1 MLSPALKK
9 SKTFLIKKMKKKA
22 LIVGVYGQDGSYLA
36 ELLIKKKYFV
46 YGIVN
51 KVKKKISNT
60 NRNLKIINISINNYA
75 QVSNLIRK
83 IKPHEIYHLG
93 SKSFVNYD
101 FDSEFFNLNPSIN
114 GTNFLLAAIKEFSP
128 KSKFYFAAS
137 SEIFGNPKKSPQNE
151 NTQFNPRSAY
161 GISKLAGYHLTKNYR
176 EAHGLFACSGI
187 LYNHESPRRGDFFVT
202 KKIAKAVARIKKGLD
217 KKIYLGNINAKR
229 DWGYSKDYV
238 KYMWKSLQLKKP
250 QDFVLGTGKL
260 HSVKDFLKIAFKR
273 VGLNYQK
280 YLVIDKKYYR
290 NENKIN
296 LVADNSVA
304 KKKLKFKP
312 SKSFKE
318 MVHEMVDFELEKLN
332 NN

>member
-1 MLSPALKK
+1 
-9 SKTFLIKKMKKKA
+9 MKKRA
-22 LIVGVYGQDGSYLA
+22 IIVGVNGQDGSYLA
-36 ELLIKKKYFV
+36 ELLIKKQYFV

-51 KVKKKISNT
+51 KVKEKKSGDT
-60 NRNLKIINISINNYA
+60 SRNLKIINISINNYT
-75 QVSNLIRK
+75 QISNLIKK

-93 SKSFVNYD
+93 SKSFINYD

-114 GTNFLLAAIKEFSP
+114 WTNFLLAAIKEFSP

-187 LYNHESPRRGDFFVT
+187 LYNHESTRRGDFFVT
-202 KKIAKAVARIKKGLD
+202 KKIAKAAVRIKKGLD

-229 DWGYSKDYV
+229 DWWYSKDYV
-238 KYMWKSLQLKKP
+238 KYMWKSLQLNKP

-260 HSVKDFLKIAFKR
+260 HSVKDFLKIAFER
-273 VGLNYQK
+273 IGLNYQK

-290 NENKIN
+290 KENKTN

-318 MVHEMVDFELEKLN
+318 IVHEMVDFELEKLN

>member
-1 MLSPALKK
+1 
-9 SKTFLIKKMKKKA
+9 MKKKA
-22 LIVGVYGQDGSYLA
+22 VIVGVYGQDGSYLA
-36 ELLIKKKYFV
+36 ELLIKKKYYV

-51 KVKKKISNT
+51 KVKKKKFKNAT
-60 NRNLKIINISINNYA
+60 KNLKILKISINNYT
-75 QVSNLIRK
+75 QISNLIKK
-83 IKPHEIYHLG
+83 IKPNEIYHLG
-93 SKSFVNYD
+93 SQSFINYD

-114 GTNFLLAAIKEFSP
+114 GTNFLLTAIKEFSP

-176 EAHGLFACSGI
+176 EAHGLFVCSGI

-202 KKIAKAVARIKKGLD
+202 KKIAKTAARIKKGLD
-217 KKIYLGNINAKR
+217 KKIYLGNISAKR

-260 HSVKDFLKIAFKR
+260 HSVKEFLKIAFER

-290 NENKIN
+290 KENKIN
-296 LVADNSVA
+296 LVADNSFA
-304 KKKLKFKP
+304 KKNLKFKQ

-318 MVHEMVDFELEKLN
+318 IVHEMVDFEMDRLN
-332 NN
+332 N

>member
-1 MLSPALKK
+1 ML
-9 SKTFLIKKMKKKA
+9 T
-22 LIVGVYGQDGSYLA
+22 
-36 ELLIKKKYFV
+36 
-46 YGIVN
+46 
-51 KVKKKISNT
+51 
-60 NRNLKIINISINNYA
+60 
-75 QVSNLIRK
+75 
-83 IKPHEIYHLG
+83 
-93 SKSFVNYD
+93 
-101 FDSEFFNLNPSIN
+101 
-114 GTNFLLAAIKEFSP
+114 AIKEFSP

-202 KKIAKAVARIKKGLD
+202 KKIAKAAVRIKKGLD

-238 KYMWKSLQLKKP
+238 KYMWKSLQLNKP

-260 HSVKDFLKIAFKR
+260 HSVKDFLKIAFER
-273 VGLNYQK
+273 IGLNYQK

-290 NENKIN
+290 KENKTN

-304 KKKLKFKP
+304 KKKLKFKV
-312 SKSFKE
+312 SKSSKE
-318 MVHEMVDFELEKLN
+318 MGNKALSL
-332 NN
+332 

>member
-1 MLSPALKK
+1 
-9 SKTFLIKKMKKKA
+9 MKKRA
-22 LIVGVYGQDGSYLA
+22 IIVGVNGQDGSYLA
-36 ELLIKKKYFV
+36 ELLIKKQYFV

-51 KVKKKISNT
+51 KVKEKKSGDT
-60 NRNLKIINISINNYA
+60 SRNLKIINISINNYT
-75 QVSNLIRK
+75 QISNLIKK

-93 SKSFVNYD
+93 SKSIINYD

-202 KKIAKAVARIKKGLD
+202 KKIAKAAVRIKKGLD

-238 KYMWKSLQLKKP
+238 KYMWKSLQLNKP

-260 HSVKDFLKIAFKR
+260 HSVKDFLKIAFER
-273 VGLNYQK
+273 IGLNYQK

-290 NENKIN
+290 KENKTN

-318 MVHEMVDFELEKLN
+318 IVHEMVDFELEKLN

>member
-1 MLSPALKK
+1 
-9 SKTFLIKKMKKKA
+9 MKKKA

-36 ELLIKKKYFV
+36 ELLINKKYFV

-75 QVSNLIRK
+75 QISNLIRK

-93 SKSFVNYD
+93 SKSFINYD

-114 GTNFLLAAIKEFSP
+114 GTNFILAAIKEFSP
-128 KSKFYFAAS
+128 NSKFYFAAS

-202 KKIAKAVARIKKGLD
+202 KKIAKAAARIKKGLD

-250 QDFVLGTGKL
+250 EDFVLGTGKL
-260 HSVKDFLKIAFKR
+260 HSVKDFLKIAFER

-290 NENKIN
+290 KENKIN
-296 LVADNSVA
+296 LVADNSFV
-304 KKKLKFKP
+304 KKKLKFKV

-318 MVHEMVDFELEKLN
+318 IVHEMVDFELEKLN

>member
-1 MLSPALKK
+1 LLSPALKK
-9 SKTFLIKKMKKKA
+9 SKTFFIKKMKKKA

-36 ELLIKKKYFV
+36 EFLINKKYFV

-75 QVSNLIRK
+75 QISNLIKK

-93 SKSFVNYD
+93 SKSFINYD

-114 GTNFLLAAIKEFSP
+114 GTNFLLTAIKEFSP
-128 KSKFYFAAS
+128 NSKFYFAAS

-202 KKIAKAVARIKKGLD
+202 KKIAKAAARIKKGLD

-250 QDFVLGTGKL
+250 EDFVLGTGKL
-260 HSVKDFLKIAFKR
+260 HSVKYFLKIAFER

-290 NENKIN
+290 KENKIN
-296 LVADNSVA
+296 LVADNSFV
-304 KKKLKFKP
+304 KKKLKFKV

-318 MVHEMVDFELEKLN
+318 IVHEMVDFELEKLN

>member
-1 MLSPALKK
+1 
-9 SKTFLIKKMKKKA
+9 MKKKA
-22 LIVGVYGQDGSYLA
+22 IIVGVYGQDGSYLA
-36 ELLIKKKYFV
+36 ELLIKKKYYV

-51 KVKKKISNT
+51 KVKEKKIINA
-60 NRNLKIINISINNYA
+60 NRNLKTLNISINNYT
-75 QVSNLIRK
+75 QISNLIKK

-93 SKSFVNYD
+93 SKSFINYD
-101 FDSEFFNLNPSIN
+101 FDSEFFNFNPSIN
-114 GTNFLLAAIKEFSP
+114 GTNFLLTAIKEFSP

>member
-1 MLSPALKK
+1 
-9 SKTFLIKKMKKKA
+9 MKKKA
-22 LIVGVYGQDGSYLA
+22 IIVGVYGQDGSYLA

-51 KVKKKISNT
+51 KVKEKKIINA
-60 NRNLKIINISINNYA
+60 NRNLKTLNISINNYT
-75 QVSNLIRK
+75 QISNLIKK

-93 SKSFVNYD
+93 SKSFINYD
-101 FDSEFFNLNPSIN
+101 FDSEFFNFNPSIN
-114 GTNFLLAAIKEFSP
+114 GTNFLLTAIKEFSP

-202 KKIAKAVARIKKGLD
+202 KKIAKAATRIKKGLD

-260 HSVKDFLKIAFKR
+260 HSVKDFLKIAFER

-290 NENKIN
+290 KENKIN
-296 LVADNSVA
+296 LIADNSVA

-332 NN
+332 NS

>member
-1 MLSPALKK
+1 
-9 SKTFLIKKMKKKA
+9 MKKKA

-75 QVSNLIRK
+75 QISNLIRK

-93 SKSFVNYD
+93 SKSFINYD
-101 FDSEFFNLNPSIN
+101 FDTEFFNLNPSIN
-114 GTNFLLAAIKEFSP
+114 GTNFLLTAIKEFSP
-128 KSKFYFAAS
+128 NSKFYFAAS

-202 KKIAKAVARIKKGLD
+202 KKIAKAAARIKKGLD

-250 QDFVLGTGKL
+250 EDFVLGTGKL
-260 HSVKDFLKIAFKR
+260 HSVKDFLKIAFER

-290 NENKIN
+290 KENKIN
-296 LVADNSVA
+296 LVADNSFV
-304 KKKLKFKP
+304 KKKLKFKV

>member
-1 MLSPALKK
+1 
-9 SKTFLIKKMKKKA
+9 MKKKA
-22 LIVGVYGQDGSYLA
+22 VIIGVYGQDGSYLA

-46 YGIVN
+46 YGIAN
-51 KVKKKISNT
+51 KKK
-60 NRNLKIINISINNYA
+60 RNLFKNHNKYFKILPTTINNY
-75 QVSNLIRK
+75 SSISKIIKK
-83 IKPHEIYHLG
+83 IKPDEIYHLG
-93 SKSFVNYD
+93 SQSFINYD

-114 GTNFLLAAIKEFSP
+114 GTNFLLTAIKEFSS

-176 EAHGLFACSGI
+176 EAHGLYACSGI
-187 LYNHESPRRGDFFVT
+187 LYNHESSRRGDFFVT
-202 KKIAKAVARIKKGLD
+202 KKIAKTAARIKKGLD
-217 KKIYLGNINAKR
+217 KKIHLGNINAKR

-238 KYMWKSLQLKKP
+238 KYMWKSLQLRKP

-260 HSVKDFLKIAFKR
+260 HSVKDFLKIAFER

-290 NENKIN
+290 KENKIN
-296 LVADNSVA
+296 LVADNSIA

-318 MVHEMVDFELEKLN
+318 IVHEMVDFELEKLN
-332 NN
+332 N

>member
-1 MLSPALKK
+1 ML
-9 SKTFLIKKMKKKA
+9 T
-22 LIVGVYGQDGSYLA
+22 
-36 ELLIKKKYFV
+36 
-46 YGIVN
+46 
-51 KVKKKISNT
+51 
-60 NRNLKIINISINNYA
+60 
-75 QVSNLIRK
+75 
-83 IKPHEIYHLG
+83 
-93 SKSFVNYD
+93 
-101 FDSEFFNLNPSIN
+101 
-114 GTNFLLAAIKEFSP
+114 AIKEFSP

-202 KKIAKAVARIKKGLD
+202 KKIAKAATRIKKGLD

-290 NENKIN
+290 KENKIN
-296 LVADNSVA
+296 LIADNSVA

-332 NN
+332 NS

>member
-1 MLSPALKK
+1 
-9 SKTFLIKKMKKKA
+9 MKKKA

-36 ELLIKKKYFV
+36 ELLINKKYFV

-75 QVSNLIRK
+75 QISNLIRK

-93 SKSFVNYD
+93 SKSFINYD

-114 GTNFLLAAIKEFSP
+114 GTNFLLTAIKEFSP
-128 KSKFYFAAS
+128 NSKFYFAAS

-202 KKIAKAVARIKKGLD
+202 KKIAKAAARIKKGLD

-250 QDFVLGTGKL
+250 EDFVLGTGKL
-260 HSVKDFLKIAFKR
+260 HSVKDFLKIAFER

-290 NENKIN
+290 KENKIN
-296 LVADNSVA
+296 LVADNSFV
-304 KKKLKFKP
+304 KKKLKFKV

-318 MVHEMVDFELEKLN
+318 IVHEMVDFELEKLN

>member
-1 MLSPALKK
+1 
-9 SKTFLIKKMKKKA
+9 MKKRA
-22 LIVGVYGQDGSYLA
+22 IIVGVYGQDGSYLA

-51 KVKKKISNT
+51 KVKEKKIINA
-60 NRNLKIINISINNYA
+60 NRNLKTLNISINNYT
-75 QVSNLIRK
+75 QISNLIKK

-93 SKSFVNYD
+93 SKSFINYD
-101 FDSEFFNLNPSIN
+101 FDSEFFNFNPSIN
-114 GTNFLLAAIKEFSP
+114 GTNFLLTAIKEFSP

-260 HSVKDFLKIAFKR
+260 HSVKDFLKIAFNR
-273 VGLNYQK
+273 VNLNYK
-280 YLVIDKKYYR
+280 NYLIIDKKFFR
-290 NENKIN
+290 KENKIN
-296 LVADNSVA
+296 LVANNNKA
-304 KKKLKFKP
+304 KKLLNYKP

-318 MVHEMVDFELEKLN
+318 IINEMVDHEMSRLK
-332 NN
+332 

>member
-1 MLSPALKK
+1 
-9 SKTFLIKKMKKKA
+9 MKKRA
-22 LIVGVYGQDGSYLA
+22 IIVGVYGQDGSYLA

-51 KVKKKISNT
+51 KIKEKKFSNARGNFKI
-60 NRNLKIINISINNYA
+60 LKISINNYKEI
-75 QVSNLIRK
+75 SNLIKK
-83 IKPHEIYHLG
+83 IKPHEIYDLG
-93 SKSFVNYD
+93 SKSFINYD

-114 GTNFLLAAIKEFSP
+114 GTNFLLTAIKEFSP

-187 LYNHESPRRGDFFVT
+187 LYNYESPRRGDFFVT
-202 KKIAKAVARIKKGLD
+202 KKIAKAAARIKKGLD

-238 KYMWKSLQLKKP
+238 EYMWKSLQLKKP

-260 HSVKDFLKIAFKR
+260 HCVKDFLKIAFER

-280 YLVIDKKYYR
+280 YLEIDKKYYR
-290 NENKIN
+290 KENKIN
-296 LVADNSVA
+296 LVADNSIA
-304 KKKLKFKP
+304 KKKLNFKP
-312 SKSFKE
+312 SKTFQE
-318 MVHEMVDFELEKLN
+318 MVHEMVDFELQKLTIN
-332 NN
+332 K

>member
-1 MLSPALKK
+1 
-9 SKTFLIKKMKKKA
+9 MKKKA
-22 LIVGVYGQDGSYLA
+22 LIVGIYGQDGSYLA

-46 YGIVN
+46 YGIAN
-51 KVKKKISNT
+51 KVKRKKFSSAPK
-60 NRNLKIINISINNYA
+60 NLKIVNISINNYT
-75 QVSNLIRK
+75 QISNLIK
-83 IKPHEIYHLG
+83 KVKPNEIYHLG
-93 SKSFVNYD
+93 SKSFINYD

-114 GTNFLLAAIKEFSP
+114 GTNFLLTAIKEFSP

-202 KKIAKAVARIKKGLD
+202 KKIAKAAARIKKGLD

-238 KYMWKSLQLKKP
+238 NYMWKSLQLKKP

-260 HSVKDFLKIAFKR
+260 HSVKDFLKIAFER
-273 VGLNYQK
+273 VGLKYHK
-280 YLVIDKKYYR
+280 YLVFDKKYYR
-290 NENKIN
+290 KENKIN
-296 LVADNSVA
+296 LVADNSFA
-304 KKKLKFKP
+304 KKKLNFKS

-318 MVHEMVDFELEKLN
+318 IVYEMVDFELEN
-332 NN
+332 

>member
-1 MLSPALKK
+1 
-9 SKTFLIKKMKKKA
+9 MKKRA
-22 LIVGVYGQDGSYLA
+22 IIVGVYGQDGSYLA
-36 ELLIKKKYFV
+36 ELLIKKKYYV

-51 KVKKKISNT
+51 KVKEKKIT
-60 NRNLKIINISINNYA
+60 NANKNLKTLNISINNYT
-75 QVSNLIRK
+75 QISNLIKK

-93 SKSFVNYD
+93 SKSFINYD

-114 GTNFLLAAIKEFSP
+114 GTNFLLTAIKEFSP

-202 KKIAKAVARIKKGLD
+202 KKIAKAAARIKKGLD

-238 KYMWKSLQLKKP
+238 KYMWKSLQLNKP

-260 HSVKDFLKIAFKR
+260 RSVKDFLKIAFER
-273 VGLNYQK
+273 VGLNHQK
-280 YLVIDKKYYR
+280 YLEIDKKYYR
-290 NENKIN
+290 KENKIN

>member
-1 MLSPALKK
+1 
-9 SKTFLIKKMKKKA
+9 MKKKA

-51 KVKKKISNT
+51 KVKEKKFGNT
-60 NRNLKIINISINNYA
+60 NKNLKIINISINNYKKI
-75 QVSNLIRK
+75 SNLIKK

-93 SKSFVNYD
+93 SKSFINYD

-114 GTNFLLAAIKEFSP
+114 GTNFLLTAIKEFSP

-137 SEIFGNPKKSPQNE
+137 SEIFGNPKKAPQNE

-176 EAHGLFACSGI
+176 EAHGLFVCSGI

-202 KKIAKAVARIKKGLD
+202 KKIAKTAARIKKGLD

-260 HSVKDFLKIAFKR
+260 HSVKDFLKIAFER
-273 VGLNYQK
+273 VDLNYQK
-280 YLVIDKKYYR
+280 YLEIDKKYYR
-290 NENKIN
+290 KENKIN
-296 LVADNSVA
+296 IVTDNSFA

-312 SKSFKE
+312 PKSFKE
-318 MVHEMVDFELEKLN
+318 MVREIVDFELEKLN

>member
-9 SKTFLIKKMKKKA
+9 SKTFFIKKMKKKA

-51 KVKKKISNT
+51 KVKKKISST

-75 QVSNLIRK
+75 QISNLIRK

-93 SKSFVNYD
+93 SKSFINYD

-202 KKIAKAVARIKKGLD
+202 KKIAKTAARIKKGLD

-250 QDFVLGTGKL
+250 EDFVLGTGKL
-260 HSVKDFLKIAFKR
+260 HSVKDFLKIAFER

-290 NENKIN
+290 KENKIN
-296 LVADNSVA
+296 LVADNSFV
-304 KKKLKFKP
+304 KKKLKFKV

-318 MVHEMVDFELEKLN
+318 IVHEMVDFELEKLN

>member
-1 MLSPALKK
+1 
-9 SKTFLIKKMKKKA
+9 MKKKA
-22 LIVGVYGQDGSYLA
+22 IIVGVNGQDGSYLA

-51 KVKKKISNT
+51 KVKQKKFGNT
-60 NRNLKIINISINNYA
+60 NKNLKIINISINNYT
-75 QVSNLIRK
+75 QISNLIKK

-93 SKSFVNYD
+93 SKSFINYD
-101 FDSEFFNLNPSIN
+101 FDSEFFNLNSSIN
-114 GTNFLLAAIKEFSP
+114 GTHFLLTAIKEFSP

-202 KKIAKAVARIKKGLD
+202 KKIAKAAARIKKGLD
-217 KKIYLGNINAKR
+217 KKIYLGNIDAKR

-260 HSVKDFLKIAFKR
+260 HSVKDFLKIAFER

-280 YLVIDKKYYR
+280 YLEIDKKYYR
-290 NENKIN
+290 KENKIN

-304 KKKLKFKP
+304 KKKLKFKT

-318 MVHEMVDFELEKLN
+318 IVHEMVDFELEKLN

>member
-1 MLSPALKK
+1 
-9 SKTFLIKKMKKKA
+9 MKKKA
-22 LIVGVYGQDGSYLA
+22 LIVGAYGQDGSYLT
-36 ELLIKKKYFV
+36 ELLKKKKYFV

-51 KVKKKISNT
+51 KVKEKKRST
-60 NRNLKIINISINNYA
+60 VKNLKILNISINNYTKI
-75 QVSNLIRK
+75 SKLIKK

-93 SKSFVNYD
+93 SKSFINYD

-114 GTNFLLAAIKEFSP
+114 GTNFLLTAVKEFSP

-137 SEIFGNPKKSPQNE
+137 SEIFGNPKKAPQNE

-202 KKIAKAVARIKKGLD
+202 KKIAKAAARIKKGLD
-217 KKIYLGNINAKR
+217 KKIYLGNIYAKR
-229 DWGYSKDYV
+229 DWGYSGDYV

-260 HSVKDFLKIAFKR
+260 HSVKDFLKIAFDR

-290 NENKIN
+290 KENKIN
-296 LVADNSVA
+296 LVADNSIA
-304 KKKLKFKP
+304 KKKLNFKP
-312 SKSFKE
+312 SKTFQE
-318 MVHEMVDFELEKLN
+318 MVHEMVDFELQKLTIN
-332 NN
+332 K

>member
-1 MLSPALKK
+1 LLSPALKK

-51 KVKKKISNT
+51 KVKKKISST

-75 QVSNLIRK
+75 QISNLIRK

-93 SKSFVNYD
+93 SKSFINYD
-101 FDSEFFNLNPSIN
+101 FDTEFFNLNPSIN
-114 GTNFLLAAIKEFSP
+114 GTNFLLTAIKEFSP
-128 KSKFYFAAS
+128 NSKFYFAAS

-202 KKIAKAVARIKKGLD
+202 KKIAKSAARIKKGLD
-217 KKIYLGNINAKR
+217 KKI
-229 DWGYSKDYV
+229 
-238 KYMWKSLQLKKP
+238 
-250 QDFVLGTGKL
+250 
-260 HSVKDFLKIAFKR
+260 
-273 VGLNYQK
+273 
-280 YLVIDKKYYR
+280 
-290 NENKIN
+290 
-296 LVADNSVA
+296 
-304 KKKLKFKP
+304 
-312 SKSFKE
+312 
-318 MVHEMVDFELEKLN
+318 
-332 NN
+332 

>member
-1 MLSPALKK
+1 M
-9 SKTFLIKKMKKKA
+9 
-22 LIVGVYGQDGSYLA
+22 
-36 ELLIKKKYFV
+36 
-46 YGIVN
+46 N
-51 KVKKKISNT
+51 KVKEKKSGDT
-60 NRNLKIINISINNYA
+60 SRNLKIINISINNYT
-75 QVSNLIRK
+75 QISNLIKK

-93 SKSFVNYD
+93 SKSFINYD

-114 GTNFLLAAIKEFSP
+114 GTNFLLTAIKEFSP

-202 KKIAKAVARIKKGLD
+202 KKIAEAAVRIKKGLD
-217 KKIYLGNINAKR
+217 KKIYLGNIDAKR

-238 KYMWKSLQLKKP
+238 KYMWKSLQLNKP

-260 HSVKDFLKIAFKR
+260 HSVKDFLKIAFER
-273 VGLNYQK
+273 IGLNYQK

-290 NENKIN
+290 KENKTN

-318 MVHEMVDFELEKLN
+318 IVHEMVDFELEKLN

>member
-1 MLSPALKK
+1 
-9 SKTFLIKKMKKKA
+9 MKKKA
-22 LIVGVYGQDGSYLA
+22 LIVGAYGQDGSYLS

-51 KVKKKISNT
+51 KVKKEKSRST
-60 NRNLKIINISINNYA
+60 VKNLKILNISINNYTKI
-75 QVSNLIRK
+75 SKLIKK

-93 SKSFVNYD
+93 SKSFINYD

-114 GTNFLLAAIKEFSP
+114 GTNFLLTAVKEFSP

-137 SEIFGNPKKSPQNE
+137 SEIFGNPKKAPQNE

-202 KKIAKAVARIKKGLD
+202 KKIAKTAARIKKGLD

-229 DWGYSKDYV
+229 DWGYSEDYV

-260 HSVKDFLKIAFKR
+260 HSVKDFLKIAFDR

-290 NENKIN
+290 KENKIN

-304 KKKLKFKP
+304 KKKLNFKP
-312 SKSFKE
+312 SKTFKE
-318 MVHEMVDFELEKLN
+318 MVHDMVDFELQKLTIN
-332 NN
+332 K

>member
-1 MLSPALKK
+1 MVKDNQKVIIIGCGIAGLAAAMQL
-9 SKTFLIKKMKKKA
+9 SKTGLEVEVHEKA
-22 LIVGVYGQDGSYLA
+22 TTPGGKLRAINSSMGPIDAGPTV
-36 ELLIKKKYFV
+36 F
-46 YGIVN
+46 
-51 KVKKKISNT
+51 T
-60 NRNLKIINISINNYA
+60 LK
-75 QVSNLIRK
+75 
-83 IKPHEIYHLG
+83 PW
-93 SKSFVNYD
+93 
-101 FDSEFFNLNPSIN
+101 FDEFFSELGERFDDHVTISEQSV
-114 GTNFLLAAIKEFSP
+114 LARHWWPDESRLDLRTDLHETLSAIKEFSP
-128 KSKFYFAAS
+128 KTKFYFAAS
-137 SEIFGNPKKSPQNE
+137 SEIFGNPRKSPQNE

-202 KKIAKAVARIKKGLD
+202 KKIAKAAARIKKRLD
-217 KKIYLGNINAKR
+217 KKIYLGNVNAKR

-260 HSVKDFLKIAFKR
+260 HSVKDFLKIAFER

-290 NENKIN
+290 KENKIS
-296 LVADNSVA
+296 LVADNYFA
-304 KKKLKFKP
+304 KRKLKFKP

-318 MVHEMVDFELEKLN
+318 IVHEMVDFELEKLN